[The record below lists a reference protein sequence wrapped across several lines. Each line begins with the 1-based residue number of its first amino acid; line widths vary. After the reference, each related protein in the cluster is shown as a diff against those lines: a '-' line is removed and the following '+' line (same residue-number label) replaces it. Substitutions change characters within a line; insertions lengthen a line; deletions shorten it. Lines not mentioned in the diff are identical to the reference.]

1 MLADVARWTA
11 APYSFAAADAIA
23 RELGLSP
30 TVASILV
37 RRGHETPADARRFLE
52 GAARHDPFLLGDMR
66 TACDTILGHVSRA
79 SPIVVHGDYDVDG
92 VASTA
97 VLVRALRRLGGRVSW
112 HLPSRLDDGYGL
124 STATVERLA
133 AEGAGLL
140 LTVDCA
146 ITAADEVDR
155 ARELGLEV
163 VVTDH
168 HRQGE
173 RLPSCPIVHPAIGHY
188 PFPDLCAAGVAHK
201 LAEALYASAGED
213 PVAAAEDIDIVA
225 LATVADLV
233 PLRGENRRLV
243 REGLEAM
250 ARTRKP
256 GLRALMK
263 ISALDP
269 GDLDARALAFRLA
282 PRINAAGRLQRA
294 DAGLE
299 LLLTEDDDRAAQVA
313 DELDLL
319 NRERQDTETRIMF
332 AAEAERARHDGETAY
347 VLAGEGWHPGVI
359 GIVASRIVERH
370 HRPTLLIAL
379 DGETGRGSGRSI
391 APYDLHAGLAACSE
405 HLLRFGGHRAAAGF
419 DVRADSI
426 DALRRAF
433 VRHAASSLTPRD
445 LIPEERVDALV
456 PGTALGLDLAE
467 ELGRLEPFGM
477 GNPEPTLLVP
487 AARVGDARSMGEEG
501 QHCRFTLQSGGARA
515 RGVAFRTAAGSL
527 SQCGDDPLDVALR
540 LELNRWNGTVEPRVV
555 LRALCAVEPGEAELV
570 AAGGDFWAELEAALD
585 GERDVWGA
593 VEPAAAVRELRDHRG
608 QGFAGVAGDL
618 VSSGE
623 PVLVVC
629 ADVAR
634 RREGLERV
642 LGEHVAPLVSWT
654 ALAAEPALAESY
666 AHVVA
671 LDPPSGPAGEAL
683 LRALPGGGFS
693 HLAWG
698 EPEVA
703 FVLALG
709 QAELDLRPPLT
720 ALYRALRESEGA
732 SGEELQAM
740 LAGDGRHP
748 RSPAACARL
757 LRVLLELGLATYS
770 ERRCTLIAGVRADL
784 DTAPTYKRCQQ
795 QLAATRAYLATAMPL
810 ARAAA

>member
-1 MLADVARWTA
+1 MLADVARWSA
-11 APYSFAAADAIA
+11 APYCFRAADLIS

-30 TVASILV
+30 VVASILV
-37 RRGHETPADARRFLE
+37 RRGYGTPAAARRFLE
-52 GAARHDPFLLGDMR
+52 GAERHDPFLLGDMR
-66 TACDTILGHVSRA
+66 EACERILAHVARG

-97 VLVRALRRLGGRVSW
+97 VLVRALRRLGARVSW

-124 STATVERLA
+124 SLATVERLA

-140 LTVDCA
+140 VTVDCA
-146 ITAADEVDR
+146 ITAAEEVER
-155 ARELGLEV
+155 AVELGLDV
-163 VVTDH
+163 VLTDH
-168 HRQGE
+168 HRPGE
-173 RLPSCPIVHPAIGHY
+173 RLPPCPIVHPTIGGY

-213 PVAAAEDIDIVA
+213 PALAAEDIDIVA

-263 ISALDP
+263 VAALDP

-299 LLLTEDDDRAAQVA
+299 LLLTEDGERAAQVA

-332 AAEAERARHDGETAY
+332 AAEAERARHDGEVAY

-379 DGETGRGSGRSI
+379 DEESGRGSGRSI
-391 APYDLHAGLAACSE
+391 APYDLHAGLAACSQ
-405 HLLRFGGHRAAAGF
+405 HLVRFGGHRAAAGF
-419 DVRADSI
+419 EVSAANV

-433 VRHAASSLTPRD
+433 ARHAASALAPED
-445 LIPEERVDALV
+445 LIPEEQVDALV

-467 ELGRLEPFGM
+467 ELARLEPFGM

-487 AARVGDARSMGEEG
+487 AARVGDARSMGEGGE
-501 QHCRFTLQSGGARA
+501 HCRFTLSSGGTRA
-515 RGVAFRTAAGSL
+515 RGVAFRTTAGGIGSCGEEPRDAA
-527 SQCGDDPLDVALR
+527 VR

-555 LRALCAVEPGEAELV
+555 LRALCPVEQGDCQVVGES
-570 AAGGDFWAELEAALD
+570 GDFWAELEAEHDRWTGLEP
-585 GERDVWGA
+585 GPPTREPRD
-593 VEPAAAVRELRDHRG
+593 RRG

-623 PVLVVC
+623 STLVVS

-634 RREGLERV
+634 RRGGLEQV
-642 LGEHVAPLVSWT
+642 LGARVAPLVSWT
-654 ALAAEPALAESY
+654 SLAADPALAEPFT
-666 AHVVA
+666 HVVA
-671 LDPPSGPAGEAL
+671 LDPPPTAAGEVL
-683 LRALPGGGFS
+683 LTALPGVGFA

-703 FVLALG
+703 FALALAE
-709 QAELDLRPPLT
+709 AELDLRPPLT
-720 ALYRALRESEGA
+720 ALYRALRESGGA
-732 SGEELQAM
+732 
-740 LAGDGRHP
+740 AGDELRALLRGEGRYP
-748 RSPAACARL
+748 RSAALCGRL
-757 LRVLLELGLATYS
+757 LRVLVELGLASYS
-770 ERRCTLIAGVRADL
+770 DRRCVLLEGVRADL
-784 DTAPTYKRCQQ
+784 ETAPTYKRCQQ
-795 QLAATRAYLATAMPL
+795 QLGAVRSYLAMAMPRS
-810 ARAAA
+810 RAAA

>member
-1 MLADVARWTA
+1 MLADLARWSA
-11 APYSFAAADAIA
+11 VPYSFADADAISA
-23 RELGLSP
+23 ELGLSP

-37 RRGHETPADARRFLE
+37 RRGYGTPGDVRRFLE
-52 GAARHDPFLLGDMR
+52 GADRHDPFLLGDMR
-66 TACDTILGHVSRA
+66 AACEAILGHVARG

-92 VASTA
+92 VSSTA
-97 VLVRALRRLGGRVSW
+97 ILVRALRRLGARVSW
-112 HLPSRLDDGYGL
+112 HLPSRMEDGYGL
-124 STATVERLA
+124 SMGTVERLA
-133 AEGAGLL
+133 ADGAGLL
-140 LTVDCA
+140 VTVDCG
-146 ITAADEVDR
+146 ITSAAEVDR
-155 ARELGLEV
+155 AVELGLDV

-168 HRQGE
+168 HRPGE
-173 RLPSCPIVHPAIGHY
+173 RLPASPIVHPAIGGY

-213 PVAAAEDIDIVA
+213 PAAAAEDADIVA

-250 ARTRKP
+250 ARTRRP

-263 ISALDP
+263 ISQLDP

-299 LLLTEDDDRAAQVA
+299 LLLTDDDERAAQVA

-332 AAEAERARHDGETAY
+332 AAEAERARHDGRPAY

-379 DGETGRGSGRSI
+379 DGDSGRGSGRSI
-391 APYDLHAGLAACSE
+391 GPYDLHSGLAACSE
-405 HLLRFGGHRAAAGF
+405 HLVRFGGHRAAAGF
-419 DVRADSI
+419 EVSAGNV

-433 VRHAASSLTPRD
+433 VHHAAGALTPHD

-487 AARVGDARSMGEEG
+487 AARVGDARSMGDEG
-501 QHCRFTLQSGGARA
+501 QHCRFTLSSGGARA
-515 RGVAFRTAAGSL
+515 RGVAFRTAAGSI
-527 SQCGDDPLDVALR
+527 SSCGDEPLDVAVR

-555 LRALCAVEPGEAELV
+555 LRALCAVEPGEADQL
-570 AAGGDFWAELEAALD
+570 GGDGDFWAQLEAELAGEPLSAL
-585 GERDVWGA
+585 GGGLGA
-593 VEPAAAVRELRDHRG
+593 RELRDRRG
-608 QGFAGVAGDL
+608 EGFAGVAGQL
-618 VSSGE
+618 ASSGE

-629 ADVAR
+629 ADLPR
-634 RREGLERV
+634 RRGVLEQV
-642 LGEHVAPLVSWT
+642 LGRQVTPLVSWA
-654 ALAAEPALAESY
+654 ALAARPELAEAF

-671 LDPPSGPAGEAL
+671 LDPPSTAAGEPL
-683 LRALPGGGFS
+683 LRSLPGPGFV

-703 FVLALG
+703 FALALA

-720 ALYRALRESEGA
+720 ALYRALRDAQGA
-732 SGEELQAM
+732 SGEELEA
-740 LAGDGRHP
+740 LLCGDGRYT
-748 RSPAACARL
+748 RSPALCARL
-757 LRVLLELGLATYS
+757 LRVLDELGLASYS
-770 ERRCTLIAGVRADL
+770 DRSCTLVEGARAQL
-784 DTAPTYKRCQQ
+784 EMAPTYKRCQQ
-795 QLAATRAYLATAMPL
+795 QLGAARAYLATAMPA